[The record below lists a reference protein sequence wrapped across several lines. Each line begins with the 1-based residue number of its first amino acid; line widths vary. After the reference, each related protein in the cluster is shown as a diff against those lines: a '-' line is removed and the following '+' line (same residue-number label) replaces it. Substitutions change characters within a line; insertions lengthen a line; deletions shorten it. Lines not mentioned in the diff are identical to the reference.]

1 MRTTNKEK
9 GSKNMEITKSLENN
23 YWMNRKS
30 GVIYSVYLSTY
41 RSGYTLT
48 TCNTKVER
56 YYAHYDNNII
66 DEGKFLNLGEGD
78 DWMYCKDTFNTFKYA
93 LHCYKS
99 NNRMLKRNPEGCF
112 IGGDRVE
119 YKCALE
125 AVLGAYISSEGSNDW
140 FGTYEALELALEK
153 EVA

>member
-1 MRTTNKEK
+1 MK
-9 GSKNMEITKSLENN
+9 ITKSLENN

-30 GVIYSVYLSTY
+30 GVIYSVHLSSY
-41 RSGYTLT
+41 GVGYTLT
-48 TCNTKVER
+48 SCNTKNER
-56 YYAHYDNNII
+56 YYSYYGNIII
-66 DEGKFLNLGEGD
+66 DEGKFLNLGEGV

-99 NNRMLKRNPEGCF
+99 NNRMLKRYPGSCF
-112 IGGDRVE
+112 VGGDRVE

-125 AVLGAYISSEGSNDW
+125 AVLGAYIASDGYSDC
-140 FGTYEALELALEK
+140 FGTYEALELALAK